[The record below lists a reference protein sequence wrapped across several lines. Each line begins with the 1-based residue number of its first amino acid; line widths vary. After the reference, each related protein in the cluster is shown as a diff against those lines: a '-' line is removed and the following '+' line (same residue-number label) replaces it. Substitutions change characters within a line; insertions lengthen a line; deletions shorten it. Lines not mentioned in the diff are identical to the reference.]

1 MKHKRTVISIIIC
14 ALAAILL
21 ISGCGAKKETETTYT
36 GIISAMDNEISLL
49 LKEAD
54 IDHVDNIGG
63 VDYHVGKLNGEDV
76 VITKAGIGKVMS
88 SSGVTTMLNNYK
100 ISRVLF
106 TGIAGGVGNDTQV
119 LDEVVATRLVQHWY
133 DDR

>member
-1 MKHKRTVISIIIC
+1 MKNKIT
-14 ALAAILL
+14 AAILSSVIAL
-21 ISGCGAKKETETTYT
+21 GMLAGCGAKKETETTYT

-106 TGIAGGVGNDTQV
+106 T
-119 LDEVVATRLVQHWY
+119 
-133 DDR
+133 

>member
-21 ISGCGAKKETETTYT
+21 ISGCGAKKEAETTYT

-88 SSGVTTMLNNYK
+88 STTTRYPESC
-100 ISRVLF
+100 SRESPE
-106 TGIAGGVGNDTQV
+106 AS
-119 LDEVVATRLVQHWY
+119 ATIRRCWMK
-133 DDR
+133 